1 MKVLRVVLAV
11 VVALIVTTTA
21 ALVAAAR
28 AKQQIEPT
36 EDKAANEITAVG
48 ILGPMYF
55 RSTAEA
61 LRRAAIECWFGGG
74 AVDLRDAELDP
85 AGARLDVRA
94 IFGGGQIVVPE
105 TWRVEL
111 HVNGIGGVG
120 DGRPKLERQAD
131 APLLTIDGFVLFGG
145 FAVTSELSE
154 ADAERLESA
163 VKSRAE
169 LVGEGSP
176 A

>member
-11 VVALIVTTTA
+11 VVAFIVTTTA
-21 ALVAAAR
+21 ALVAAVR

-36 EDKAANEITAVG
+36 EDHAANEITAVG

-55 RSTAEA
+55 KSTAQA

-120 DGRPKLERQAD
+120 DGRPKLERPAA
-131 APLLTIDGFVLFGG
+131 APLLTIEGFVLFGG
-145 FAVTSELSE
+145 FAVTSELSQ
-154 ADAERLESA
+154 ADAARLSSA
-163 VKSRAE
+163 VSTRAAVE
-169 LVGEGSP
+169 ARGSD
-176 A
+176 